1 MKKIYMTALSLLVT
15 AKVFA
20 LADLVVTLG
29 GFSPMSI
36 SKCENLTVTATVKNS
51 GNVVAPKSTVFLT
64 IAQNA
69 TFSDISYLSQTKVKQ
84 LNPNES
90 VVVEFIYPIAS
101 TYSASRYYVGI
112 YVDAYGEVVES
123 DEANLYPLSGTL
135 SLANTLTASLKIP
148 YPIIFIHG
156 LASDSDTWNTLTDN
170 IDKTYGWTFG
180 GRMDFC
186 LNADG
191 NKYTA
196 NFATD
201 YKDFTA
207 LQNNLSVADYY
218 YVNFSVSAAGVFGPN
233 TYTSQ
238 SNQSAIFKQGR
249 AVRDA
254 IKYVRQ
260 KTGADKVILV
270 GHSMGG
276 LASREYLQNP
286 AVWQSDAQHHVAKL
300 FTVGTPHGGSNST
313 ASVLSTVSAG
323 LDESS
328 EAVRDLR
335 YNNLI
340 YVGRYLFGGTETT
353 SSGFYNGD
361 INCNGVTGDAIVGL
375 QDKTIPTNIFYTCMI
390 GTGAFTGGD
399 GIVAE
404 SRANINTYP
413 SIPGV
418 VADTFLDR
426 TYATIET
433 HTKLPQNIRENIK
446 GLDEPYA
453 YNLAYGISLN
463 KLYYGFITQQ
473 SLGAPYSTESDDFKF
488 TVTQRGNLRL
498 RVYNIPVHDFGI
510 NLLNLNEQAVI
521 RTIKSNSR
529 GNIDTI
535 INLNAGSYY
544 LELFGYPNDYS
555 YVYPYAFRA
564 DFTPN
569 TATQDVDNAILTSKI
584 YPNPVVDYATI
595 RFNLPINS
603 DVKIKIYNALG
614 QEVKTL
620 NLGNLLSGENNI
632 ELNTSDMNNGIYI
645 YSIQTDKDLESKQ
658 FVIRR

>member
-1 MKKIYMTALSLLVT
+1 MKKMYITVLSLLVA

-20 LADLVVTLG
+20 LADLVVTVG
-29 GFSPMSI
+29 GFSPLSI
-36 SKCENLTVTATVKNS
+36 SKCENLTVTATVKNI
-51 GNVVAPKSTVFLT
+51 GNVVAPKSTVFLS

-69 TFSDISYLSQTKVKQ
+69 TFSDISYLSQTKVRQ

-101 TYSASRYYVGI
+101 TYSASSYYVGI
-112 YVDAYGEVVES
+112 YVDAYGEVLES
-123 DEANLYPLSGTL
+123 DEANLYRLSGTF
-135 SLANTLTASLKIP
+135 SLANTLTASLKTP

-207 LQNNLSVADYY
+207 LQNNLSVGDYY
-218 YVNFSVSAAGVFGPN
+218 YVNFSVSATGIFNPDSYA
-233 TYTSQ
+233 TQ

-286 AVWQSDAQHHVAKL
+286 AIWQSDAQHHVAKL
-300 FTVGTPHGGSNST
+300 FTVGTPHGGSNFSSLGL
-313 ASVLSTVSAG
+313 SVFDKI
-323 LDESS
+323 DEKS
-328 EAVRDLR
+328 EAARDLR
-335 YNNLI
+335 YNSGI
-340 YVGRYLFGGTETT
+340 YTGRYLFGGTETT
-353 SSGFYNGD
+353 SSTFNNGD
-361 INCNGVTGDAIVGL
+361 INCNGITGDAIVGL

-390 GTGAFTGGD
+390 GTGALTGGD
-399 GIVAE
+399 GVVAE
-404 SRANINTYP
+404 SRANINNYP
-413 SIPGV
+413 SILGV
-418 VADTFLDR
+418 VADTFLDP
-426 TYATIET
+426 TYSSSET

-473 SLGAPYSTESDDFKF
+473 SLGGLYSTDYDDFKF

-510 NLLNLNEQAVI
+510 DLLNLNQQPMI

-529 GNIDTI
+529 GNIDTT
-535 INLNAGSYY
+535 INLNTGSYY
-544 LELFGYPNDYS
+544 LELFGSPNDVS
-555 YVYPYAFRA
+555 HIYPYAFRA

-569 TATQDVDNAILTSKI
+569 TAIQDVDNTILTSKI
-584 YPNPVVDYATI
+584 YPNPVTDYATI

-603 DVKIKIYNALG
+603 DVKIKIYNGLG
-614 QEVKTL
+614 QEVKRL

-632 ELNTSDMNNGIYI
+632 EINTSDMNNGIYI
-645 YSIQTDKDLESKQ
+645 YSIQTEKNLESKQ